1 MALSPD
7 ESAGQGFF
15 EMSHAPLP
23 VLPLRDI
30 VAFPHGVLSL
40 FVSTKSSIMALE
52 SALAGDKQILLVSKR
67 DAECESPGQR
77 DLFGVGTSATVL
89 QLLQLPDGTVKT
101 LVEGVGRARIAD
113 VRDNGRHL
121 VADVEIAEEPRVET
135 AMAEAVARAVSSQFD
150 AYVESVAEASK
161 KVPPETVSS
170 VSSIDEPGRLIDT
183 ITTQLPFKLED
194 RQAVL
199 EAVELDNRMQ
209 RIIGLMEAEMAL
221 NRLEK
226 NIRGRVKKQME
237 DSQREYYLNE
247 KMKAIQ
253 QELGGEALPDE
264 FEQFRRKI
272 DDAGMRKEAK
282 DKAEHELAKLM
293 RTPPMSPEATV
304 IRGYLDWLLALPW
317 KRRSR
322 TRRDLKAAEEILEA
336 DHYGLREVKERIVEY
351 LAVQRRVGKVKGA
364 VLCLVGPPGVGKTSL
379 GESIA
384 RATNRRFVR
393 MSLGG
398 VRDEAEIRG
407 HRRTYIGSMPGKILQ
422 KVARVGVRNPLFLL
436 DEVDKMGMDF
446 RGDPASALLEVLDP
460 EQNNTFNDHYLEVDY
475 DLSDVF
481 FVCTSNSMDIPP
493 ALLDRMEVIRLP
505 GYTEDEKANIATRFL
520 VPKQK
525 VLNGLAAVDFKISE
539 RAIVELIRYYTRE
552 AGVRALEREI
562 AKICRKVVKDQTLGD
577 VDDTDIE
584 TSILEEHI
592 ENYNGVRKFDY
603 GRADDENRIG
613 VVTGLAWTQ
622 VGGELLNIEAVAVRG
637 KGRQTKTGSL
647 GEVMQESI
655 QAALTFVRSRALDFG
670 IEGDFHE
677 KHDIHIHVP
686 EGATPKDGPSAGIG
700 MCTALVS
707 VLTGIPVRADVAMTG
722 EITLRGQVLRIGGL
736 KEKLLAA
743 HRGGVR
749 HVVIPEDN
757 ARDLKEVPDNVKAA
771 LDILPVKWMDDVIG
785 AALERR
791 PAPKT
796 EDGPEPGSAPG
807 AGVDPDVPVVRID
820 RRGDSA
826 VDSVFSPLI

>member
-1 MALSPD
+1 MNRAL
-7 ESAGQGFF
+7 
-15 EMSHAPLP
+15 LP

-40 FVSTKSSIMALE
+40 FVSTRSSILALE
-52 SALAGDKQILLVSKR
+52 SAMAGDKQILLVSKR
-67 DAECESPGQR
+67 DAQCEKPGQQ

-89 QLLQLPDGTVKT
+89 QMLQLPDDTVKV
-101 LVEGVGRARIAD
+101 LVEGVGRVRIAD
-113 VRDNGRHL
+113 VHDSGRHL
-121 VADVEIAEEPRVET
+121 IADVEMLEEPQVET
-135 AMAEAVARAVSSQFD
+135 AMAEAVTRAVSSQFE
-150 AYVESVAEASK
+150 AFVESSEASGSLK

-183 ITTQLPFKLED
+183 IATQLPFKLED

-199 EAVELDNRMQ
+199 EAVSLDDRMQ
-209 RIIGLMEAEMAL
+209 RIVGLMEAEMAL

-226 NIRGRVKKQME
+226 SIRGRVKKQME

-264 FEQFRRKI
+264 FEEIRRKI
-272 DDAGMRKEAK
+272 TESGCAREAK
-282 DKAEHELAKLM
+282 EKAEHELSKLM
-293 RTPPMSPEATV
+293 RMPPMSPEATV

-317 KRRSR
+317 KKRSR
-322 TRRDLKAAEEILEA
+322 TRRDLKAAEAILDA
-336 DHYGLREVKERIVEY
+336 DHYGLEEVKERIVEY
-351 LAVQRRVGKVKGA
+351 LAVQQRVGKVKGA

-384 RATNRRFVR
+384 HATNRKFVR

-505 GYTEDEKANIATRFL
+505 GYTEDEKVNIASRFL

-525 VLNGLAAVDFKISE
+525 ALNGLASVDFEISE
-539 RAIVELIRYYTRE
+539 PATVELIRYHTRE

-577 VDDTDIE
+577 TEPKTVIGK
-584 TSILEEHI
+584 EHV
-592 ENYNGVRKFDY
+592 EGYNGVRKFDY
-603 GRADDENRIG
+603 GRAEDENRIG

-622 VGGELLNIEAVAVRG
+622 VGGELLSIEAVAVPG

-647 GEVMQESI
+647 GDVMQESI
-655 QAALTFVRSRALDFG
+655 QAALTFVRSRAADLG
-670 IEGDFHE
+670 IEVDFHE

-686 EGATPKDGPSAGIG
+686 EGATPKDGPSAGTG

-707 VLTGIPVRADVAMTG
+707 VLTGIPVKADVAMTG
-722 EITLRGQVLRIGGL
+722 EITLRGQVLRVGGL

-743 HRGGVR
+743 HRGGIRRVI
-749 HVVIPEDN
+749 IPEDN
-757 ARDLKEVPDNVKAA
+757 ARDLKEVPDNVKSA
-771 LDILPVKWMDDVIG
+771 LDILPVKWMDEVIG
-785 AALERR
+785 AALERS
-791 PAPKT
+791 PAPRT
-796 EDGPEPGSAPG
+796 ESGPEPGSGPG
-807 AGVDPDVPVVRID
+807 EEVDQDVPFVRID

>member
-1 MALSPD
+1 MNQAT
-7 ESAGQGFF
+7 
-15 EMSHAPLP
+15 LP
-23 VLPLRDI
+23 VLPLRDV

-40 FVSTKSSIMALE
+40 FVSTKSSIAALE
-52 SALAGDKQILLVSKR
+52 SALAGDKQILLVGKR
-67 DAECESPGQR
+67 DAQCDNPEQR
-77 DLFGVGTSATVL
+77 DLFAVGTSATVL

-101 LVEGVGRARIAD
+101 LVEGVSRARIAD
-113 VRDNGRHL
+113 MRDNGRHL
-121 VADVEIAEEPRVET
+121 VSDVELAPEPRIDT
-135 AMAEAVARAVSSQFD
+135 AMAEAVMRAVSSQFD
-150 AYVESVAEASK
+150 AYVESAAEASK

-170 VSSIDEPGRLIDT
+170 VTSIDEAGRLIDT
-183 ITTQLPFKLED
+183 IATQLPFKLED

-199 EAVELDNRMQ
+199 EAVEVDDRMQ

-264 FEQFRRKI
+264 FEEFRRKI
-272 DDAGMRKEAK
+272 DDAGMRNEAK

-336 DHYGLREVKERIVEY
+336 DHYGLQEVKERIVEY

-384 RATNRRFVR
+384 RATNRKFVR

-422 KVARVGVRNPLFLL
+422 KVAKVGVRNPLFLL

-505 GYTEDEKANIATRFL
+505 GYTEDEKVNIASRFL

-525 VLNGLAAVDFKISE
+525 GLNGLASVDFEISE
-539 RAIVELIRYYTRE
+539 PATIELIRYYTRE

-577 VDDTDIE
+577 QEIE
-584 TSILEEHI
+584 KTIGKEHI

-603 GRADDENRIG
+603 GRAENENRIG

-647 GEVMQESI
+647 GDVMQESI
-655 QAALTFVRSRALDFG
+655 QAALTFVRSRVDDLG
-670 IEGDFHE
+670 IEADFHE
-677 KHDIHIHVP
+677 KNDIHIHVP

-700 MCTALVS
+700 MCAALVS
-707 VLTGIPVRADVAMTG
+707 VLTGMPVRADVAMTG

-743 HRGGVR
+743 HRGGIR
-749 HVVIPEDN
+749 CVVIPEDN
-757 ARDLKEVPDNVKAA
+757 ARDLREVPDNVKAA
-771 LDILPVKWMDDVIG
+771 LDILPVKWMDDVIR
-785 AALERR
+785 AALEHP
-791 PAPKT
+791 PAPRT
-796 EDGPEPGSAPG
+796 ESGPEPGSGPG
-807 AGVDPDVPVVRID
+807 AELDPDVPVVRID